1 MNIVAKIISRAD
13 SFQQKHPIIG
23 FPLAVIMKFGD
34 DQAGYHA
41 ALITYYAFLSL
52 FPLLLVGISVLSIV
66 AANNPDLQHRLIGAV
81 LDYFPVIGEDL
92 QENIRTSQ
100 SHGVGLVV
108 GLLFALYGA
117 RGIANVL
124 QDVSNNIWQIPKAKR
139 PGFPFNLLRSMGIIV
154 VGGIGLVIS
163 TAALGFVA
171 GSNNWGAAGKAL
183 LVIAAIILNTG
194 IFWVIARF
202 ATAKVIRT
210 RTLFVGALTGAIFW
224 ALLQLVGTTLILHQ
238 LKGASALYGTFAVVL
253 GLLFWLYLQAEL
265 YVYALEINVVKQKK
279 LWPRRL
285 VQPPFNTQDKE
296 VYKGIA
302 QAEKRKTEEHI
313 DVHFT
318 HGKKA
323 KKKTGKR

>member
-1 MNIVAKIISRAD
+1 MNIIAKIASRVD
-13 SFQQKHPIIG
+13 SFQQKHPVIG

-52 FPLLLVGISVLSIV
+52 FPLLLVGLSVLAMV
-66 AANNPDLQHRLIGAV
+66 AANNPDLQHRLVGAA

-92 QENIRTSQ
+92 QKNIRASQ
-100 SHGVGLVV
+100 SHGFGLVI

-124 QDVSNNIWQIPKAKR
+124 QDVSNSIWQIPKTKR

-171 GSNNWGAAGKAL
+171 SSNNWGVAGKVL
-183 LVIAAIILNTG
+183 LIVAAVVLNTG
-194 IFWVIARF
+194 IFWIIARL
-202 ATAKVIRT
+202 ATAKVIKM
-210 RTLFVGALTGAIFW
+210 RTLFAGALTVAIFW
-224 ALLQLVGTTLILHQ
+224 AFLQLIGTTLILHQ

-265 YVYALEINVVKQKK
+265 YVYALEINVVRHKR

-285 VQPPFNTQDKE
+285 MQPPLNPQDKE

-302 QAEKRKTEEHI
+302 QTEKRKSEEQI
-313 DVHFT
+313 DVYF
-318 HGKKA
+318 KSS
-323 KKKTGKR
+323 KKTK